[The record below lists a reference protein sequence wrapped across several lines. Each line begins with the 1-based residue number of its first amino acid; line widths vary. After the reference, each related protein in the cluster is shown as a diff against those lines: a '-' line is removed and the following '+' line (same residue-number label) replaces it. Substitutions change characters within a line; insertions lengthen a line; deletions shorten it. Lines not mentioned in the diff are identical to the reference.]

1 MSDEKVNEDDILAIE
16 NGDFYEI
23 SLVPAGSQT
32 GDEGFM
38 VQKMDESES
47 NEQDGD
53 ESVTEEEDTVKV
65 EDLSD
70 EDKTEL
76 FNKLKGEFDLDKQV
90 EFFLDGEEI
99 TDKVKEELEV
109 DKEEEEE
116 EEEEEKSMTPKSRE
130 ALKTV
135 LGTLSKVKDEM
146 PDNYRWVYE
155 AIAKLVDETAPEF
168 EKSADKNFEVSD
180 EVRKAVNESLEQ
192 FDETDE
198 LSDSEEMIKQ
208 ALEGLNVER
217 EEEETEEVSKETK
230 EEIEK
235 YEQKVEKLR
244 KERNELKQEKIKK
257 ELTDKANEL
266 ENIPESTEKLTEL
279 FAELYNLD
287 EDVFK
292 KVENLVKK
300 IDKQSEVGELFTEKG
315 TSQRDLEKDKDE
327 SAQDKIDR
335 LVKEKV
341 EKEDKD
347 KSKAM
352 TEVLESNPSLYEE
365 LRGQ

>member
-1 MSDEKVNEDDILAIE
+1 MSGEKVNEDDLFAIE
-16 NGDFYEI
+16 DGNFYEV

-32 GDEGFM
+32 GDKGFII
-38 VQKMDESES
+38 QKIDESDK
-47 NEQDGD
+47 QDGD
-53 ESVTEEEDTVKV
+53 ESVTKEEENTVKV

-70 EDKTEL
+70 EGKKEL

-99 TDKVKEELEV
+99 AEKLKEKLDIDKE
-109 DKEEEEE
+109 DKEEEET
-116 EEEEEKSMTPKSRE
+116 EKSMTPKSRE

-146 PDNYRWVYE
+146 PDNYRWVYK

-168 EKSADKNFEVSD
+168 EKSADKNFEISD
-180 EVRKAVNESLEQ
+180 EVRKAINKSLEQ
-192 FDETDE
+192 FDKADE

-208 ALEGLNVER
+208 ALEGFNVEK
-217 EEEETEEVSKETK
+217 EEEETQEVSKEAQ
-230 EEIEK
+230 EQIEK
-235 YEQKVEKLR
+235 YEHKVEKLR
-244 KERNELKQEKIKK
+244 EERNELEQEKIKK
-257 ELTDKANEL
+257 ELTDKANKL

-300 IDKQSEVGELFTEKG
+300 IDKQSEVGELFAEKG
-315 TSQRDLEKDKDE
+315 TSQRDLEKDKNE

-341 EKEDKD
+341 EKKDKD

-352 TEVLESNPSLYEE
+352 TEVLEDNPNLYEK
-365 LRGQ
+365 LREG